1 MTEGMMGRGSD
12 TRLYNSRSESSTMFR
27 YNDGYESRYNPGD
40 PEYIDGEKDKKQKK
54 QDAEEKKLRNR
65 KHVKVTPALL
75 QRFKEKPSETRDDTE
90 EDPRSLSGRL
100 TNEGEINA
108 LTGPPG
114 NGGFLTSLA
123 TQAKGPGAAF
133 GHPVYTSEPME
144 NAWSSLMKAF
154 GEAHTDTSMLRPLR
168 ESGDPEDK
176 GAARER
182 RRQFKPSTGAF
193 KTGPGGMSGGIN
205 STERSYKAKR
215 RGVTR
220 GKKRGMMQAPLS
232 VEMEHRAIAT
242 KQPMSKDPAAYR
254 GYMGAQGGRKRMG
267 NVRVTESTPNPK
279 NPRSYK
285 AGKTGAGTIQ
295 SRLPAEMAV
304 RAPKPR
310 LKPHRAPPIVP
321 PTISGMPK
329 LNMGGSTQPFSP
341 RMANQSMSMIGKG
354 SKLTYGDQQQLRI
367 LAQKVARL
375 LDKKEN
381 KKKGKGDKDT
391 SGGGSNLPKHPS
403 NSRGQTSN
411 PHGPTENIEEEEMHG
426 ADPVGVYTSRGGRTA

>member
-1 MTEGMMGRGSD
+1 MGRGSD

-40 PEYIDGEKDKKQKK
+40 PEYLDAEKEKKQKEQDK
-54 QDAEEKKLRNR
+54 QEQKLKNR

-75 QRFKEKPSETRDDTE
+75 QQFKDEPSVGPEDDSEKIDADRE
-90 EDPRSLSGRL
+90 LSA
-100 TNEGEINA
+100 I
-108 LTGPPG
+108 TGPPG

-123 TQAKGPGAAF
+123 TQAKGPGAAG
-133 GHPVYTSEPME
+133 GHAIFTSEPMD
-144 NAWSSLMKAF
+144 NAWSSLLKSF
-154 GEAHTDTSMLRPLR
+154 GESTDTAMLRPLR
-168 ESGDPEDK
+168 ESGRADDK
-176 GAARER
+176 EAVRER
-182 RRQFKPSTGAF
+182 RKKFKPSTGQF
-193 KTGPGGMSGGIN
+193 KTGPGGMSGGIHA
-205 STERSYKAKR
+205 TERSYKAKR

-242 KQPMSKDPAAYR
+242 KQPMSKDPGAYR
-254 GYMGAQGGRKRMG
+254 SYMGAQGGRKRTG

-285 AGKTGAGTIQ
+285 AGETGAGTIQ
-295 SRLPAEMAV
+295 SKLPSEMK
-304 RAPKPR
+304 PKVPRPR

-321 PTISGMPK
+321 PRISGMPH
-329 LNMGGSTQPFSP
+329 LNMGGSTQSFSP
-341 RMANQSMSMIGKG
+341 RMSNQSMSMIGK
-354 SKLTYGDQQQLRI
+354 SRKMTWGDKQELRI

-381 KKKGKGDKDT
+381 KKKRKGDKDT

-403 NSRGQTSN
+403 NSRDQTSKPN
-411 PHGPTENIEEEEMHG
+411 GPTENIEEEEMHG
-426 ADPVGVYTSRGGRTA
+426 ADPVGIYTSRAGRTA

>member
-1 MTEGMMGRGSD
+1 MTGGMMGRGSD

-40 PEYIDGEKDKKQKK
+40 PEYLDAEKEKKQKEQDK
-54 QDAEEKKLRNR
+54 QEQKLKNR

-75 QRFKEKPSETRDDTE
+75 QQFKDEPSVGPEDDSEKIDADRE
-90 EDPRSLSGRL
+90 LSA
-100 TNEGEINA
+100 I
-108 LTGPPG
+108 TGPPG

-123 TQAKGPGAAF
+123 TQAKGPGAAG
-133 GHPVYTSEPME
+133 GHAIFTSEPMD
-144 NAWSSLMKAF
+144 NAWSSLLKSF
-154 GEAHTDTSMLRPLR
+154 GESADTAMLRPLR
-168 ESGDPEDK
+168 ESGRADDK
-176 GAARER
+176 EAVRER
-182 RRQFKPSTGAF
+182 RKKFKPSTGQF

-205 STERSYKAKR
+205 ATERSYKAKR

-242 KQPMSKDPAAYR
+242 KQPMSKDPGAYR
-254 GYMGAQGGRKRMG
+254 SYMGAQGGRKRTG

-285 AGKTGAGTIQ
+285 AGQTGAGTIQ
-295 SRLPAEMAV
+295 SKLPSEMK
-304 RAPKPR
+304 PKVPRPR

-321 PTISGMPK
+321 PRISGMPH
-329 LNMGGSTQPFSP
+329 LNMGGSTQSFSP
-341 RMANQSMSMIGKG
+341 RMSNQSMSMIGK
-354 SKLTYGDQQQLRI
+354 SRKMTWGDKQELRI

-403 NSRGQTSN
+403 NSRDQTSKPN
-411 PHGPTENIEEEEMHG
+411 GPTENIEEEEMHG
-426 ADPVGVYTSRGGRTA
+426 ADPVGIYTSRAGRTA

>member
-1 MTEGMMGRGSD
+1 MGRGSD

-40 PEYIDGEKDKKQKK
+40 PEYLDAEKEKKQKEQDK
-54 QDAEEKKLRNR
+54 QEKKLKNR
-65 KHVKVTPALL
+65 KHVKVTPAML
-75 QRFKEKPSETRDDTE
+75 QQFKDDPSETRDDTE

-114 NGGFLTSLA
+114 NGGFMTSLA
-123 TQAKGPGAAF
+123 NQAKGPGAAY
-133 GHPVYTSEPME
+133 GHPVFTSEPME
-144 NAWSSLMKAF
+144 NAWSSLLKSF
-154 GEAHTDTSMLRPLR
+154 GESADTAMLRPLS
-168 ESGDPEDK
+168 ESGRADDK
-176 GAARER
+176 EAVQER
-182 RRQFKPSTGAF
+182 RKKFKPSTGQF

-205 STERSYKAKR
+205 ATERSYKAKR

-242 KQPMSKDPAAYR
+242 KQPMSKDPGAYR
-254 GYMGAQGGRKRMG
+254 SYMGAQGGRKRTG

-285 AGKTGAGTIQ
+285 AGETGAGTIQ
-295 SRLPAEMAV
+295 SKLPSEMK
-304 RAPKPR
+304 PKVPRPR

-321 PTISGMPK
+321 PRISGMPH
-329 LNMGGSTQPFSP
+329 LNMGGSTQSFSP
-341 RMANQSMSMIGKG
+341 RMSNQSMSMIGK
-354 SKLTYGDQQQLRI
+354 SRKMTWGDKQELRI

-375 LDKKEN
+375 LDKKDN

-411 PHGPTENIEEEEMHG
+411 TNGPTENIEEEEMHG
-426 ADPVGVYTSRGGRTA
+426 ADPVGIYTSRAGRTA